1 MRLKSCVPELFGES
15 YFQEGRGPVGG
26 KADSTAA
33 GRVVKKIKP
42 SPQLSVFTNVN
53 VDLLFLNPQETPKR
67 GLCLWNLNYAKKK
80 SILVG
85 NAADPRPEA
94 LRAARGSQKGQ
105 GEGRW
110 GMRGLRWNIS
120 GTVSF

>member
-1 MRLKSCVPELFGES
+1 M
-15 YFQEGRGPVGG
+15 
-26 KADSTAA
+26 
-33 GRVVKKIKP
+33 VVKKIKP

-53 VDLLFLNPQETPKR
+53 VDLLFLNPQGTQREGCVSGTLTPQKN
-67 GLCLWNLNYAKKK
+67 G
-80 SILVG
+80 IMVG

-94 LRAARGSQKGQ
+94 VGAERGSQKGQ

-110 GMRGLRWNIS
+110 GVRGLRWNIS